1 MHYSLTSW
9 QFVESNRLREVAPGK
24 MRPVQKRNII
34 EGPIAES
41 SNHKFRS
48 RPVPREVFNPVI
60 DEDDEYVQQVA
71 FLGDALEELTIYP
84 KRIVSRSPPRGRR

>member
-1 MHYSLTSW
+1 MHYRLTSW
-9 QFVESNRLREVAPGK
+9 QFVESNRLREIAPGK

-48 RPVPREVFNPVI
+48 RPVPREVFKPVY
-60 DEDDEYVQQVA
+60 EDGEYVKQVA

-84 KRIVSRSPPRGRR
+84 KRIVSRSPPRSRR